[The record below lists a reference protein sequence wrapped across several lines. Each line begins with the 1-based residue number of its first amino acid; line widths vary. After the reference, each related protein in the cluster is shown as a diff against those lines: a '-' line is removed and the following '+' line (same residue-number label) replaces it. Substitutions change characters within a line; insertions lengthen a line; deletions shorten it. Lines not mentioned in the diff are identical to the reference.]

1 MTRSPHYRLVG
12 QKNLLTPRLHITIGA
27 LLVGIQS
34 IISICPGQF
43 RKFSYQ
49 LTTSGSHLGI
59 NFDSMQSINWFQL
72 FMVMWL
78 NIQVASSEFIC
89 NDNGTPARVAA
100 KVGFCARP
108 IIPAERVNQRLDPS
122 ATFWVYQASPGR
134 GRSFTCDGVSIAS
147 HPTTS
152 RFCCKL
158 NKLPYAQGVTNAFLR
173 DSCYTRD
180 RKR

>member
-1 MTRSPHYRLVG
+1 MCLFRVKIHSVDRPSSLHRGRPTAHDKVPPLPSRRPEKSVDPKAAHNNRG
-12 QKNLLTPRLHITIGA
+12 TP
-27 LLVGIQS
+27 
-34 IISICPGQF
+34 C
-43 RKFSYQ
+43 
-49 LTTSGSHLGI
+49 
-59 NFDSMQSINWFQL
+59 SMQSINWFQL

-158 NKLPYAQGVTNAFLR
+158 NKLPYLIIRSQINPFIVLEN
-173 DSCYTRD
+173 
-180 RKR
+180 